1 MVTKPAPLWDALS
14 QQCPTREVLAR
25 IGDKWTVLVITALSP
40 HPQRRFSELRR
51 DIEGISQK
59 MLTQT
64 LRGLERD
71 GLVTRQVEPTVPV
84 TVRYAL
90 TERGQSLARVLSAV
104 RAWAYEQMDDIE
116 ASRHN
121 YDTR

>member
-1 MVTKPAPLWDALS
+1 
-14 QQCPTREVLAR
+14 
-25 IGDKWTVLVITALSP
+25 
-40 HPQRRFSELRR
+40 
-51 DIEGISQK
+51 
-59 MLTQT
+59 MLTQA

-71 GLVTRQVEPTVPV
+71 GLVTREVEPTVPV

-90 TERGQSLARVLSAV
+90 TERGQSLARVLDAV

-116 ASRHN
+116 ASRQD